1 MVLSECLYG
10 SRTASIPAAVS
21 SSSPA
26 SLSLRWDGNM
36 VSHRFGAGLPRSTFT
51 PEDRTFIFRPLA
63 IISPVWIDF
72 RPTWST
78 RSWVSSRYSGSDF
91 DMRDKELGLLSVFG
105 FRPRRTCNIGNSV
118 SRDRQRVRHRLDR
131 EDRHRRNRLDRI
143 RDRHRWTGPDLGPG
157 STSASTGPLDTSPE
171 LDSGLL
177 FSFSL
182 RGLPITPLPRGQV
195 RKVLKGPLR
204 RSSPPGLIIHCGD
217 EVENSDTRYEMPSSR
232 PSRLF
237 VGWTFGSFAITLS
250 RLGVGYHIRAL
261 AITRPTRSKSFAA
274 ESAFDLVVSYSSTG
288 KFALLDRRARDR
300 PSD

>member
-1 MVLSECLYG
+1 
-10 SRTASIPAAVS
+10 
-21 SSSPA
+21 
-26 SLSLRWDGNM
+26 M

-204 RSSPPGLIIHCGD
+204 RSSPP
-217 EVENSDTRYEMPSSR
+217 SSR
-232 PSRLF
+232 RLSGSSGFSSRLHIHRTPTITNARNTSF
-237 VGWTFGSFAITLS
+237 GTSLRIIIRQEQGCPRLLASGWVGWHS
-250 RLGVGYHIRAL
+250 
-261 AITRPTRSKSFAA
+261 
-274 ESAFDLVVSYSSTG
+274 
-288 KFALLDRRARDR
+288 RRAGNTGAKD
-300 PSD
+300 